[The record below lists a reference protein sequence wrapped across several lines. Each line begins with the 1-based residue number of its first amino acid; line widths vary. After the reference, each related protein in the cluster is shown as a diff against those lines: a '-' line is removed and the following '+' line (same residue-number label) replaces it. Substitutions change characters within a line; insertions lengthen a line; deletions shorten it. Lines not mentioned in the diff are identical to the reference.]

1 VSFRLVRPW
10 LVENLSEFFG
20 RIPDPPALKVFGTG
34 TAGMTTVLYLI
45 GVIMTQEVRN
55 RVNKKHERIHVDDTV
70 LCKLC
75 LSELGEIYS
84 DLELTA
90 DELDL
95 LDMPRRTFTVH
106 FPVRMDSGRT
116 KMFVGH
122 RVQYN
127 DARGPCKG
135 GIRFHPDLTIDHVRD
150 LAFLMVLKC
159 SVVNIPFGGSKGG
172 VVVSP
177 KELSR
182 NELEQVTR
190 GYIRAIAGYIGPF
203 KDIPAPD
210 VYTDEKIMVWIL
222 DEYERIKGMHVPA
235 VVTGKPI
242 ELAGSRARSYSTSL
256 GGIYIL
262 EEALSKTGMRELG
275 KGVAVQGFGNVGE
288 NAARILYEKGYKV
301 IAVSDSRGGILN
313 GAGLNIHEVAAHK
326 EKTGSVG
333 DFAGAKNITNEE
345 LLACDCDVLIP
356 AALSDQLNGGNA
368 GKVKAGIVL
377 ELANAPTTIE
387 ADEIFF
393 ENKIMLI
400 PDVLANAGGVVVS
413 YFEWSQNLNSEYW
426 EEEKVVRR
434 LKNVM
439 ISAFNDVYGLC
450 DKGKCRMRRAAYQI
464 GVKRILHAERLRGNL

>member
-1 VSFRLVRPW
+1 
-10 LVENLSEFFG
+10 
-20 RIPDPPALKVFGTG
+20 
-34 TAGMTTVLYLI
+34 M
-45 GVIMTQEVRN
+45 
-55 RVNKKHERIHVDDTV
+55 NKKHERIHVDDTV

-84 DLELTA
+84 DLELAA

-190 GYIRAIAGYIGPF
+190 GYIRAIAEYIGPF

-210 VYTDEKIMVWIL
+210 VYTDDKIMVWIL

-256 GGIYIL
+256 GGIYVL
-262 EEALSKTGMRELG
+262 EEALSKTGMGELR

-301 IAVSDSRGGILN
+301 IAVSDSKGGILN
-313 GAGLNIHEVAAHK
+313 ETGLNIHEVTAHK
-326 EKTGSVG
+326 EKTGSVR
-333 DFAGAKNITNEE
+333 DFVGARNITNEE

-356 AALSDQLNGGNA
+356 AALSDQLNVSNA
-368 GKVKAGIVL
+368 GDVRAKIVL

-393 ENKIMLI
+393 QKKIMLI

-450 DKGKCRMRRAAYQI
+450 DEGKCRMRRAAYQI

>member
-1 VSFRLVRPW
+1 
-10 LVENLSEFFG
+10 
-20 RIPDPPALKVFGTG
+20 
-34 TAGMTTVLYLI
+34 
-45 GVIMTQEVRN
+45 
-55 RVNKKHERIHVDDTV
+55 
-70 LCKLC
+70 
-75 LSELGEIYS
+75 
-84 DLELTA
+84 
-90 DELDL
+90 
-95 LDMPRRTFTVH
+95 
-106 FPVRMDSGRT
+106 MDSGKT

-135 GIRFHPDLTIDHVRD
+135 GIRFHPELTIDHVRD

-159 SVVNIPFGGSKGG
+159 SVANIPFGGSKGG
-172 VVVSP
+172 VVVNP
-177 KELSR
+177 KEISK

-190 GYIRAIAGYIGPF
+190 GYIRAIAEYIGPA

-222 DEYERIKGMHVPA
+222 DEYERIKGMHVPS

-256 GGIYIL
+256 GGIFIL
-262 EEALSKTGMRELG
+262 EEALNKTGMGELR
-275 KGVAVQGFGNVGE
+275 KGAAVQGFGNVGE
-288 NAARILYEKGYKV
+288 NAARILHEKGYKV

-313 GAGLNIHEVAAHK
+313 EAGLNIREVTAHK
-326 EKTGSVG
+326 EKTGSVR
-333 DFAGAKNITNEE
+333 DFAGAKNITNDE

-356 AALSDQLNGGNA
+356 AALSDQLNGSNA
-368 GKVKAGIVL
+368 RDVRASIVL

-393 ENKIMLI
+393 EKKIMLI

-434 LKNVM
+434 LKDVM
-439 ISAFNDVYGLC
+439 ISAFNDVYGFC
-450 DKGKCRMRRAAYQI
+450 REEKCRMRRAAYQI